1 MNLGIGVIM
10 ANNTNDTVNKNKQ
23 NQDSTLNE
31 ASRIEQSGLG
41 NNLTNEPSVSYISAQ
56 NETVINGTG
65 NSFIILG
72 KDRPASRT
80 SGYGG
85 KGATNS
91 STIDLVVGISSG
103 RQSPPKDKDGKIA
116 YSDKSFILDS
126 ARIYISEMTD
136 VDENFGLVDGQVG
149 NSKGK
154 SAIALKADG
163 LRFIARDGIKL
174 VTKTDLKNSK
184 DKEVVEQAGIDL
196 IANNDD
202 ASLQPMVLGT
212 NMVECVNALID
223 ELDNVQ
229 NRIQSFI
236 KQQSEYNAKIA
247 THTHYSPFFGQP
259 NTVDPSLAVKHG
271 TMTVSNLLNVEAP
284 YYFQKVNFI
293 GLKQT
298 YLENGEKSIRSKYN
312 RVN

>member
-1 MNLGIGVIM
+1 M
-10 ANNTNDTVNKNKQ
+10 AGNTTNNTVNSNKQ
-23 NQDSTLNE
+23 SVDAPLNE
-31 ASRIEQSGLG
+31 GSRIEQSGLG
-41 NNLTNEPSVSYISAQ
+41 NNLINEQRVLYITAQ
-56 NETVINGTG
+56 NETVINGAT

-72 KDRPASRT
+72 NDRPASRT
-80 SGYGG
+80 SGHGG
-85 KGATNS
+85 KGATNC
-91 STIDLVVGISSG
+91 STIDLVVGVSSG
-103 RQSPPKDKDGKIA
+103 RQSPPKDKDGNIA
-116 YSDKSFILDS
+116 HSDKSFILDA

-136 VDENFGLVDGQVG
+136 VDDNFGLVDGGVG
-149 NSKGK
+149 KSKGK

-184 DKEVVEQAGIDL
+184 DKEVVEHAGIDL

-212 NMVECVNALID
+212 NMIECVNALID

-236 KQQSEYNAKIA
+236 DQQSKYNAKIA
-247 THTHYSPFFGQP
+247 KHTHYSPFFGIP
-259 NTVDPSLAVKHG
+259 NTLDPSLAVQNG
-271 TMTVSNLLNVEAP
+271 SMTISNLLNVEAP

-298 YLENGEKSIRSKYN
+298 YLENGEKSITSKYN

>member
-1 MNLGIGVIM
+1 M
-10 ANNTNDTVNKNKQ
+10 ASSTTSDTVNKNKQ
-23 NQDSTLNE
+23 NQDSSLNE
-31 ASRIEQSGLG
+31 GSRVEQTGLG
-41 NNLTNEPSVSYISAQ
+41 NNLTNEPSVSYITAQ
-56 NETVINGTG
+56 NETLINGTG

-85 KGATNS
+85 KGATNC

-103 RQSPPKDKDGKIA
+103 RSSPPKDKDGKVA
-116 YSDKSFILDS
+116 YSDKSFILDA

-136 VDENFGLVDGQVG
+136 VDDNLGLVDGGVG

-163 LRFIARDGIKL
+163 LRFVARDGIKL

-184 DKEVVEQAGIDL
+184 DKEVVEHAGIDL

-212 NMVECVNALID
+212 NLVDCLNAMID

-236 KQQSEYNAKIA
+236 KQQSEYNQKIA
-247 THTHYSPFFGQP
+247 THTHYSPFFGIP
-259 NTVDPSLAVKHG
+259 NTADPNVAVKNAS
-271 TMTVSNLLNVEAP
+271 MALSNLINVEAA
-284 YYFQKVNFI
+284 YYFQKINFI

-298 YLENGEKSIRSKYN
+298 YLENGEKAIRSKYN

>member
-1 MNLGIGVIM
+1 M
-10 ANNTNDTVNKNKQ
+10 ANKQTSPLVNERKQQIVSGLDTK
-23 NQDSTLNE
+23 ST
-31 ASRIEQSGLG
+31 ADQSGLG
-41 NNLTNEPSVSYISAQ
+41 NRINYEPHVKYIAAQ
-56 NETVINGTG
+56 NETILKGSTNSLIVLG
-65 NSFIILG
+65 N
-72 KDRPASRT
+72 DRPSARS

-85 KGATNS
+85 VGATNS
-91 STIDLVVGISSG
+91 STIDICAGFFSG
-103 RQSPPKDKDGKIA
+103 APTARDTDQNMGF
-116 YSDKSFILDS
+116 SDRNFVLDA

-136 VDENFGLVDGQVG
+136 IDDNFGLVDGGVG

-174 VTKTDLKNSK
+174 ITKTDLKNSK
-184 DKEVVEQAGIDL
+184 GVEVVEHSGIDL

-202 ASLQPMVLGT
+202 ANLQPMVLGT

-236 KQQSEYNAKIA
+236 KQQSEYNEKIA
-247 THTHYSPFFGQP
+247 SHTHYSPFFGLP
-259 NTVDPSLAVKHG
+259 NTPDPSIAVKFG
-271 TMTVSNLLNVEAP
+271 SMTVDNLLNVESA
-284 YYFQKVNFI
+284 YYFQKINFV

-298 YLENGEKSIRSKYN
+298 YLENGEKAITSKYN